1 MANKQA
7 LRDLQTRLAERMQQV
22 RNEEPGVSWLAVDC
36 AGCGLLFALRQAGEI
51 FSLASVL
58 PVPHTQPWLSGV
70 VNLRG
75 GVCTVVDLAAFL
87 GLRSATPAGL
97 AQARLVAFNAALEVN
112 GALLVDRLE
121 GLRHAVDMQAVD
133 ESADNGGPARAGEAI
148 HAPGPKP
155 SFALTRWRDAAG
167 RVWQEIDLAELARLP
182 QFLAV
187 TG

>member
-7 LRDLQTRLAERMQQV
+7 LRELQTRLALRMQQV
-22 RNEEPGVSWLAVDC
+22 RTEKPGVSWLAVD
-36 AGCGLLFALRQAGEI
+36 AGGQGLLLALRQAGEI
-51 FSLASVL
+51 ASLGALL

-75 GVCTVVDLAAFL
+75 GVFTVVDLARFL
-87 GLRSATPAGL
+87 GLRAAGSAPSKE
-97 AQARLVAFNAALEVN
+97 QVRLVSFNAALGIN

-121 GLRHAVDMQAVD
+121 GLRHAADLKVEA
-133 ESADNGGPARAGEAI
+133 ESADNAPRPA
-148 HAPGPKP
+148 
-155 SFALTRWRDAAG
+155 FALARWRDAAG
-167 RVWQEIDLAELARLP
+167 KVWQELDLAELARQP

>member
-1 MANKQA
+1 MANKQS

-22 RNEEPGVSWLAVDC
+22 RTEVPGVSWLAVDC
-36 AGCGLLFALRQAGEI
+36 AGQGLLFALRQAGEI
-51 FSLASVL
+51 FKLGTVL
-58 PVPHTQPWLSGV
+58 PVPHTQPWLTGV

-87 GLRSATPAGL
+87 GLRTPERPVSA
-97 AQARLVAFNAALEVN
+97 AQCRLVGFSNALQVN

-121 GLRHAVDMQAVD
+121 GLRHAADLKVEA
-133 ESADNGGPARAGEAI
+133 ESTDNGAAVVAPEGQRPA
-148 HAPGPKP
+148 
-155 SFALTRWRDAAG
+155 FALARWRDEAG
-167 RVWQEIDLAELARLP
+167 RVWQEIDLAELARMP